1 MAKITNTLTRL
12 HKIAERIA
20 QRRQQVAEAI
30 QQGVAPE
37 HLDASVLA
45 VRGAALTEK
54 ASFAIDESLAKHD
67 ELASAYVAVRN
78 ALAAANV
85 QAGVAKVL
93 AEQEA
98 LKRRI
103 TMLTAI
109 KDSQSDAVSQGEAKD
124 IFEARAGTEESSRRG
139 PYASMSVTFL
149 CADRLAHVVSEL
161 KQSEQALARLSDKLA
176 DCNATRI
183 TVEIAD
189 SVAADLGLA

>member
-37 HLDASVLA
+37 QLDAAVLA

-54 ASFAIDESLAKHD
+54 ARFAIDESLAQHD

-85 QAGVAKVL
+85 QAGVSKVL
-93 AEQEA
+93 AEQES

-103 TMLTAI
+103 TLLTAETKRIGCPSGHLTIRNTMI
-109 KDSQSDAVSQGEAKD
+109 KIGG
-124 IFEARAGTEESSRRG
+124 AR
-139 PYASMSVTFL
+139 YVKVHF
-149 CADRLAHVVSEL
+149 
-161 KQSEQALARLSDKLA
+161 
-176 DCNATRI
+176 
-183 TVEIAD
+183 
-189 SVAADLGLA
+189 